1 MGNEAQGF
9 SGFRDGT
16 VAGGCPA
23 SGRELR
29 ALRATVYEEVVGSVT
44 DPEVRQIETKSF
56 HVFERVLNVSDF
68 QELLRIADAKT
79 VSI

>member
-1 MGNEAQGF
+1 
-9 SGFRDGT
+9 
-16 VAGGCPA
+16 
-23 SGRELR
+23 
-29 ALRATVYEEVVGSVT
+29 VT

-68 QELLRIADAKT
+68 QELLRITDAKT